1 MTAVLEVRPS
11 SAGRHR
17 APEDATTGSMGVLPA
32 DLCERSAH
40 EGGSGRRGSSH
51 SHTAETPVLQRAA
64 RTAGLSLAA
73 LGALATAGGLAVDNL
88 SGPSLGD
95 APATGEVAASPQLAS
110 ADLSL
115 APARQVSSDA
125 ATSSVMPV
133 AAAAPAAPAAAS
145 VVKHDSPVSRAA
157 ARPAAQPARHTASSS
172 SSSST
177 PAQAAPAAASSVGAR
192 ALAEARSQLGVPYV
206 WGGTSPSGFDCSGL
220 MQWAFDQVGKDLP
233 RTSAAQSRV
242 GQSISQDEL
251 RPGDLIFFHSPV
263 SHVAMY
269 AGNGQMI
276 EAPTQGQDVKM
287 SKTSGRLDDATGFRR
302 L

>member
-32 DLCERSAH
+32 GLCERSAH

-73 LGALATAGGLAVDNL
+73 LGALATAGGLAADNL
-88 SGPSLGD
+88 TGPSLAD

-115 APARQVSSDA
+115 SPARQVSSDA

-133 AAAAPAAPAAAS
+133 VAAAPAAPAAAP
-145 VVKHDSPVSRAA
+145 VVKHDSPVTRAA
-157 ARPAAQPARHTASSS
+157 ARPAAQPARHTSSS
-172 SSSST
+172 SSSQNE
-177 PAQAAPAAASSVGAR
+177 AQAAPAAAS
-192 ALAEARSQLGVPYV
+192 
-206 WGGTSPSGFDCSGL
+206 
-220 MQWAFDQVGKDLP
+220 
-233 RTSAAQSRV
+233 
-242 GQSISQDEL
+242 
-251 RPGDLIFFHSPV
+251 
-263 SHVAMY
+263 
-269 AGNGQMI
+269 
-276 EAPTQGQDVKM
+276 
-287 SKTSGRLDDATGFRR
+287 
-302 L
+302 